1 MASEH
6 NRRFSLDKVEIDP
19 KLKNR
24 IFSADGDEHVGD
36 WDGETIEDLINELD
50 RVEENV
56 DANYASLPHHTNVP
70 EDLRDQVEKDF
81 PIWACD
87 SQGMCLVGEQANEV
101 VSIEKIRSH
110 YDKKHGGVEAF
121 KEKLRLER
129 QKMIEDLN
137 RK

>member
-36 WDGETIEDLINELD
+36 WDGETIEDLIKELD

>member
-1 MASEH
+1 MASEY

-36 WDGETIEDLINELD
+36 WDGETIEDLIKELD

-56 DANYASLPHHTNVP
+56 DANYASLPHHNNVP

-87 SQGMCLVGEQANEV
+87 RQGMCLVGDQANEV
-101 VSIEKIRSH
+101 ISIEKIRSH
-110 YDKKHGGVEAF
+110 YDNKHGGVEAF